1 MPKTMIADTGFFGFL
16 KTSIGR
22 KWVVALTGLFLIFF
36 VIVHMAGN
44 LQMFAPT
51 PDAINRYA
59 DLLKSNPLILWGF
72 RVALLAAATLHIWAA
87 LSLARENRAA
97 KPVNYAVTGRKSRLG
112 VTWAS
117 VTMVIS
123 GTVILGF
130 VIFHLLHFTA
140 QMVDRSYQEM
150 EAVVD
155 GKTVHDVHRMVV
167 AGFSKPLVSGFY
179 ILAMG
184 LLFFHLRH
192 GAASVFQTIGIRDR
206 TLAKL
211 IESASWALA
220 VILFLGF
227 SSIPVAVLLG
237 VWKL

>member
-1 MPKTMIADTGFFGFL
+1 MPKTMIANSGILGFL

-44 LQMFAPT
+44 LQMFAAT

-59 DLLKSNPLILWGF
+59 DMLKSNLLILWGF
-72 RVALLAAATLHIWAA
+72 RAALLTAAALHIWAA

-97 KPVNYAVTGRKSRLG
+97 KPVNYAVAGRKSRLG

-130 VIFHLLHFTA
+130 VIFHLLHFTG
-140 QMVDRSYQEM
+140 QVVDRSYQEM
-150 EAVVD
+150 QTVVD

-206 TLAKL
+206 TLSKL
-211 IESASWALA
+211 IASASWALA

>member
-1 MPKTMIADTGFFGFL
+1 
-16 KTSIGR
+16 
-22 KWVVALTGLFLIFF
+22 
-36 VIVHMAGN
+36 
-44 LQMFAPT
+44 
-51 PDAINRYA
+51 
-59 DLLKSNPLILWGF
+59 
-72 RVALLAAATLHIWAA
+72 
-87 LSLARENRAA
+87 
-97 KPVNYAVTGRKSRLG
+97 PVNYAVAGRKSRLG

-123 GTVILGF
+123 GTVILAF

-140 QMVDRSYQEM
+140 QVVDRSYQEM
-150 EAVVD
+150 AVVVD
-155 GKTVHDVHRMVV
+155 GKTMHDVHRMVV
-167 AGFSKPLVSGFY
+167 VGFSKPLVSGFY

-206 TLAKL
+206 TLSKL

>member
-1 MPKTMIADTGFFGFL
+1 LPNAMEANFAILGFL

-36 VIVHMAGN
+36 VLVHMAGN

-59 DLLKSNPLILWGF
+59 ELLKSNLLLLWGF
-72 RVALLAAATLHIWAA
+72 RLALLGAAALHIWAA

-97 KPVNYAVTGRKSRLG
+97 KPVNYAVAGRKSRLH
-112 VTWAS
+112 VTLAS
-117 VTMVIS
+117 VSMVIS

-140 QMVDRSYQEM
+140 QVVDRSYQEM
-150 EAVVD
+150 ETVVD
-155 GKTVHDVHRMVV
+155 GKTIHDVHRMVV
-167 AGFSKPLVSGFY
+167 VGFSKPLISAFY

-206 TLAKL
+206 TLAKV
-211 IESASWALA
+211 IESGSWALA
-220 VILFLGF
+220 AILFLGF

>member
-1 MPKTMIADTGFFGFL
+1 MSANPQFLGFL

-22 KWVVALTGLFLIFF
+22 KWVVALTGLFLIGF

-44 LQMFAPT
+44 LQMFAAT
-51 PDAINRYA
+51 PDVINRYA
-59 DLLKSNPLILWGF
+59 YFLKANPLVLWGF
-72 RVALLAAATLHIWAA
+72 RLALLAAAVLHIWAA

-97 KPVNYAVTGRKSRLG
+97 KPMDYAVRGRKSRLG
-112 VTWAS
+112 VTLAS

-130 VIFHLLHFTA
+130 VVFHLLHFTA
-140 QMVDRSYQEM
+140 QVVDRSYQDM

-155 GKTVHDVHRMVV
+155 GKTMHDVHRMVV

-184 LLFFHLRH
+184 LLFFTSGTGRP
-192 GAASVFQTIGIRDR
+192 ASFR
-206 TLAKL
+206 LW
-211 IESASWALA
+211 AS
-220 VILFLGF
+220 GTET
-227 SSIPVAVLLG
+227 SPN
-237 VWKL
+237 

>member
-1 MPKTMIADTGFFGFL
+1 MSANPQFPGFL
-16 KTSIGR
+16 RTSIGR
-22 KWVVALTGLFLIFF
+22 KWVVAVSGLFLIGF
-36 VIVHMAGN
+36 VIIHMAGN
-44 LQMFAPT
+44 LQMFAAT
-51 PDAINRYA
+51 PDVINRYA
-59 DLLKSNPLILWGF
+59 YFLKTNPLMLWGF
-72 RVALLAAATLHIWAA
+72 RLALLTAVAAHIWAA

-97 KPVNYAVTGRKSRLG
+97 KPVNYAVAGRKSRLH
-112 VTWAS
+112 VTLAS

-140 QMVDRSYQEM
+140 QVVDRSYQEM
-150 EAVVD
+150 ETVLD
-155 GKTVHDVHRMVV
+155 GKAVHDVHRMVV
-167 AGFSKPLVSGFY
+167 AGFSKPLISAFY

-206 TLAKL
+206 TLFRV
-211 IESASWALA
+211 IESGSWALA
-220 VILFLGF
+220 AILFLGF

>member
-1 MPKTMIADTGFFGFL
+1 
-16 KTSIGR
+16 
-22 KWVVALTGLFLIFF
+22 VALTGLFLIFF

-51 PDAINRYA
+51 PDTINRYA
-59 DLLKSNPLILWGF
+59 ELLKSNALVLWGF
-72 RVALLAAATLHIWAA
+72 RAALLVATVLHIWGA

-97 KPVNYAVTGRKSRLG
+97 KPMNYAVTGRKARLG
-112 VTWAS
+112 LTWAS

-130 VIFHLLHFTA
+130 VVFHLLHFTA
-140 QMVDRSYQEM
+140 QVVDRSYQEM

-155 GKTVHDVHRMVV
+155 GRTMHDVHRMVV
-167 AGFSKPLVSGFY
+167 VGFSKPLISGFY
-179 ILAMG
+179 VLAMG

-206 TLAKL
+206 ALSRL
-211 IESASWALA
+211 IESASWVLA
-220 VILFLGF
+220 VVLFVGF

>member
-1 MPKTMIADTGFFGFL
+1 MMIVNTGFFGFL

-22 KWVVALTGLFLIFF
+22 KWVVALSGLFLIFF

-44 LQMFAPT
+44 LQMFAPS
-51 PDAINRYA
+51 PEVINRYA
-59 DLLKSNPLILWGF
+59 ALLKANGLLLWGF
-72 RVALLAAATLHIWAA
+72 RLALLAAAGLHIWAA

-97 KPVNYAVTGRKSRLG
+97 KPLNYAVTGRKARLG

-140 QMVDRSYQEM
+140 QVVDRSYMEM
-150 EAVVD
+150 ETVVD
-155 GKTVHDVHRMVV
+155 GKTMHDVHRMVV
-167 AGFSKPLVSGFY
+167 AGFSKPLISGFY
-179 ILAMG
+179 VLAMG

-192 GAASVFQTIGIRDR
+192 GAASVFQTVGIRDR
-206 TLAKL
+206 TVSKV

-237 VWKL
+237 VWKP

>member
-22 KWVVALTGLFLIFF
+22 KWVVALTGLFLILF

-44 LQMFAPT
+44 LQMFASS

-59 DLLKSNPLILWGF
+59 DFLKSNPLILWGF
-72 RVALLAAATLHIWAA
+72 RVALLVAAALHIWAA

-97 KPVNYAVTGRKSRLG
+97 KPVNYAVAGRKSRLG

>member
-1 MPKTMIADTGFFGFL
+1 M
-16 KTSIGR
+16 
-22 KWVVALTGLFLIFF
+22 ALTGLFLIFF

-51 PDAINRYA
+51 PDTINRYA
-59 DLLKSNPLILWGF
+59 ELLKSNALVLWGF
-72 RVALLAAATLHIWAA
+72 RAALLVATVLHIWGA

-97 KPVNYAVTGRKSRLG
+97 KPMNYAVTGRKARLG
-112 VTWAS
+112 LTWAS

-130 VIFHLLHFTA
+130 VVFHLLHFTA
-140 QMVDRSYQEM
+140 QVVDRSYQEM

-155 GKTVHDVHRMVV
+155 GRTMHDVHRMVV
-167 AGFSKPLVSGFY
+167 VGFSKPLISGFY
-179 ILAMG
+179 VLAMG

-206 TLAKL
+206 ALSRL
-211 IESASWALA
+211 IENASWALA
-220 VILFLGF
+220 VILFVGF

>member
-1 MPKTMIADTGFFGFL
+1 MPKTMIANSGIFGFL

-36 VIVHMAGN
+36 VLVHMAGN
-44 LQMFAPT
+44 LQMFAPS

-59 DLLKSNPLILWGF
+59 ELLKSNLLLLWGF
-72 RVALLAAATLHIWAA
+72 RLALLGAAALHIWAA

-97 KPVNYAVTGRKSRLG
+97 KPLNYAVAGRKSRLH
-112 VTWAS
+112 VTLAS

-123 GTVILGF
+123 GTVILAF
-130 VIFHLLHFTA
+130 VVFHLLHFTA
-140 QMVDRSYQEM
+140 QVVDRSYAGM
-150 EAVVD
+150 ETMVD

-167 AGFSKPLVSGFY
+167 AGFSKPLISGFY

-192 GAASVFQTIGIRDR
+192 GAASLCQTLGFRDR
-206 TLAKL
+206 HLAKL
-211 IESASWALA
+211 IDAGSWILA
-220 VILFLGF
+220 VVLFLGF

-237 VWKL
+237 FWKL

>member
-1 MPKTMIADTGFFGFL
+1 MILHSGFLGFL

-44 LQMFAPT
+44 LQMFAST

-59 DLLKSNPLILWGF
+59 ALLKANALLLWGF
-72 RVALLAAATLHIWAA
+72 RVALLVAAGLHIWAA
-87 LSLARENRAA
+87 FSLARENRAA
-97 KPVNYAVTGRKSRLG
+97 KPLNYAVAGRKSRLG

-130 VIFHLLHFTA
+130 VIFHLLHFTG
-140 QMVDRSYQEM
+140 QVVDRSYQEM
-150 EAVVD
+150 QTVVD

-167 AGFSKPLVSGFY
+167 ADFPS
-179 ILAMG
+179 
-184 LLFFHLRH
+184 R
-192 GAASVFQTIGIRDR
+192 
-206 TLAKL
+206 
-211 IESASWALA
+211 
-220 VILFLGF
+220 
-227 SSIPVAVLLG
+227 
-237 VWKL
+237 

>member
-1 MPKTMIADTGFFGFL
+1 MPEIMNSNPGIFGFL
-16 KTSIGR
+16 NSSVGR

-51 PDAINRYA
+51 SEAINRYA
-59 DLLKSNPLILWGF
+59 FLLKSNPLVLWGF
-72 RVALLAAATLHIWAA
+72 RLALLTAAALHIWAA

-97 KPVNYAVTGRKSRLG
+97 KPVNYAVKGRKSRLG

-140 QMVDRSYQEM
+140 QVVDRSYQEM
-150 EAVVD
+150 QVVVD
-155 GKTVHDVHRMVV
+155 GKAMHDVHRMVV
-167 AGFSKPLVSGFY
+167 TGFSKPLISGFY
-179 ILAMG
+179 LLAMG

-220 VILFLGF
+220 LVLFLGF
-227 SSIPVAVLLG
+227 GSIPVAVLLG

>member
-1 MPKTMIADTGFFGFL
+1 MTSSPGIFGFL
-16 KTSIGR
+16 QTSIGR
-22 KWVVALTGLFLIFF
+22 KWVVALTGIFLIFF

-44 LQMFAPT
+44 LQMFSPT
-51 PDAINRYA
+51 SEAINRYA
-59 DLLKSNPLILWGF
+59 FLLKSNTLVLWGF
-72 RVALLAAATLHIWAA
+72 RLALLTSAVLHIWAA

-97 KPVNYAVTGRKSRLG
+97 KPVNYAVKGRRTRLG
-112 VTWAS
+112 VTLAS

-140 QMVDRSYQEM
+140 QVVDRSYREM

-155 GKTVHDVHRMVV
+155 GKTMHDVHRMVV
-167 AGFSKPLVSGFY
+167 AGFSKPLISGFY

-206 TLAKL
+206 TLSKF
-211 IESASWALA
+211 IQSASWVLA

>member
-1 MPKTMIADTGFFGFL
+1 MIADTGFFGFL

-36 VIVHMAGN
+36 VIAHMAGN

-97 KPVNYAVTGRKSRLG
+97 KPVNYAVAGRKSRLG

>member
-1 MPKTMIADTGFFGFL
+1 MSANPQFLGFL

-22 KWVVALTGLFLIFF
+22 KWVVALTGLFLIGF

-44 LQMFAPT
+44 LQMFAAT

-59 DLLKSNPLILWGF
+59 YFLKANPLVLWGF
-72 RVALLAAATLHIWAA
+72 RLALLAAAVLHIWAA

-97 KPVNYAVTGRKSRLG
+97 KPMDYAVRGRKSRLG
-112 VTWAS
+112 VTLAS

-130 VIFHLLHFTA
+130 VVFHLLHFTA
-140 QMVDRSYQEM
+140 QVVDRSYQDM

-155 GKTVHDVHRMVV
+155 GKTMHDVHRMVV
-167 AGFSKPLVSGFY
+167 AGFSKPLISGFY

-192 GAASVFQTIGIRDR
+192 GAASVFQTLGIRDR
-206 TLAKL
+206 NLAKL
-211 IESASWALA
+211 IETASWALA
-220 VILFLGF
+220 VVLFLGF
-227 SSIPVAVLLG
+227 SSIPVAVMLG
-237 VWKL
+237 FWKP

>member
-1 MPKTMIADTGFFGFL
+1 MVANPESLGFL
-16 KTSIGR
+16 RSSIGR
-22 KWVVALTGLFLIFF
+22 KWVVGISGVFLIGF
-36 VIVHMAGN
+36 VVVHMAGN

-51 PDAINRYA
+51 PEAINRYA
-59 DLLKSNPLILWGF
+59 LLLKSNPLVLWAF
-72 RVALLAAATLHIWAA
+72 RLALLTAAAAHIWAA

-97 KPVNYAVTGRKSRLG
+97 KPVNYAVRGRKSRLG

-140 QMVDRSYQEM
+140 QVVDRSYATM
-150 EAVVD
+150 ETVVD
-155 GKTVHDVHRMVV
+155 GKTAHDVHRMVV
-167 AGFSKPLVSGFY
+167 AGFSKPLISGFY

-192 GAASVFQTIGIRDR
+192 GAASLLQTFGIRDR
-206 TLAKL
+206 HLAKFADV
-211 IESASWALA
+211 ASWMLA
-220 VILFLGF
+220 VALFLGF

-237 VWKL
+237 FWKL

>member
-1 MPKTMIADTGFFGFL
+1 MNSSPGFLGFF

-51 PDAINRYA
+51 PDTINRYA
-59 DLLKSNPLILWGF
+59 ELLKSNALVLWGF
-72 RVALLAAATLHIWAA
+72 RAALLVATVLHIWGA

-97 KPVNYAVTGRKSRLG
+97 KPMNYAVTGRKARLG
-112 VTWAS
+112 LTWAS

-130 VIFHLLHFTA
+130 VVFHLLHFTA
-140 QMVDRSYQEM
+140 QVVDRSYQEM

-155 GKTVHDVHRMVV
+155 GRTMHDVHRMVV
-167 AGFSKPLVSGFY
+167 VGFSKPLISGFY
-179 ILAMG
+179 VLAMG

-206 TLAKL
+206 ALSRL

-220 VILFLGF
+220 VILFVGF

>member
-1 MPKTMIADTGFFGFL
+1 M
-16 KTSIGR
+16 
-22 KWVVALTGLFLIFF
+22 ALTGLFLIFF

-51 PDAINRYA
+51 PDTINRYA
-59 DLLKSNPLILWGF
+59 ELLKSNALVLWGF
-72 RVALLAAATLHIWAA
+72 RAALLVATVLHIWGA

-97 KPVNYAVTGRKSRLG
+97 KPMNYAVTGRKARLG
-112 VTWAS
+112 LTWAS

-130 VIFHLLHFTA
+130 VVFHLLHFTA
-140 QMVDRSYQEM
+140 QVVDRSYQEM

-155 GKTVHDVHRMVV
+155 GRTMHDVHRMVV
-167 AGFSKPLVSGFY
+167 VGFSKPLISGFY
-179 ILAMG
+179 VLAMG

-206 TLAKL
+206 ALSRL

-220 VILFLGF
+220 VVLFVGF

>member
-1 MPKTMIADTGFFGFL
+1 MNSSPGFLGFF

-51 PDAINRYA
+51 PDTINRYA
-59 DLLKSNPLILWGF
+59 ELLKSNALVLWGF
-72 RVALLAAATLHIWAA
+72 RAALLVATVLHIWGA

-97 KPVNYAVTGRKSRLG
+97 KPMNYAVTGRKARLG
-112 VTWAS
+112 LTWAS

-130 VIFHLLHFTA
+130 VVFHLLHFTA
-140 QMVDRSYQEM
+140 QVVDRSYQEM

-155 GKTVHDVHRMVV
+155 GRTMHDVHRMVV
-167 AGFSKPLVSGFY
+167 VGFSKPLISGFY
-179 ILAMG
+179 VLAMG

-206 TLAKL
+206 ALSRL
-211 IESASWALA
+211 IENASWALA
-220 VILFLGF
+220 VILFVGF

>member
-1 MPKTMIADTGFFGFL
+1 MTGNQEILGFL

-22 KWVVALTGLFLIFF
+22 KWVVALTGLILIAF
-36 VIVHMAGN
+36 VVVHMAGN

-51 PDAINRYA
+51 ADAINRYA
-59 DLLKSNPLILWGF
+59 YLLKSNSLLLWAF
-72 RVALLAAATLHIWAA
+72 RLVLLTAVAGHIWAA
-87 LSLARENRAA
+87 LSLARENRVA
-97 KPVNYAVTGRKSRLG
+97 KPVDYAVRGRKSRLH
-112 VTWAS
+112 VTLAS

-140 QMVDRSYQEM
+140 QVVDRSYVSLET
-150 EAVVD
+150 VVD
-155 GKTVHDVHRMVV
+155 GKTMHDVHRMVV
-167 AGFSKPLVSGFY
+167 QGFSKPLISGFY

-192 GAASVFQTIGIRDR
+192 GAASLFQTLGIRDR
-206 TLAKL
+206 NLGKVIDAG
-211 IESASWALA
+211 SWFLA
-220 VILFLGF
+220 VVLFLGF

-237 VWKL
+237 FWKP

>member
-1 MPKTMIADTGFFGFL
+1 M
-16 KTSIGR
+16 
-22 KWVVALTGLFLIFF
+22 ALTGLFLIFF

-51 PDAINRYA
+51 PDTINRYA
-59 DLLKSNPLILWGF
+59 ELLKSNALVLWGF
-72 RVALLAAATLHIWAA
+72 RAALLVATVLHIWGA

-97 KPVNYAVTGRKSRLG
+97 KPMNYAVTGRKARLG
-112 VTWAS
+112 LTWAS

-130 VIFHLLHFTA
+130 VVFHLLHFTA
-140 QMVDRSYQEM
+140 QVVDRSYQEM

-155 GKTVHDVHRMVV
+155 GRTMHDVHRMVV
-167 AGFSKPLVSGFY
+167 VGFSKPLISGFY
-179 ILAMG
+179 VLAMG

-206 TLAKL
+206 ALSRL

-220 VILFLGF
+220 VILFVGF

>member
-1 MPKTMIADTGFFGFL
+1 MNSSPGFLGFF

-51 PDAINRYA
+51 PDTINRYA
-59 DLLKSNPLILWGF
+59 ELLKSNALVLWGF
-72 RVALLAAATLHIWAA
+72 RAALLVATVLHIWGA

-97 KPVNYAVTGRKSRLG
+97 KPMNYAVTGRKARLG
-112 VTWAS
+112 LTWAS

-130 VIFHLLHFTA
+130 VVFHLLHFTA
-140 QMVDRSYQEM
+140 QVVDRSYQEM

-155 GKTVHDVHRMVV
+155 GRTMHDVHRMVV
-167 AGFSKPLVSGFY
+167 VGFSKPLISGFY
-179 ILAMG
+179 VLAMG

-206 TLAKL
+206 TLSKL

>member
-1 MPKTMIADTGFFGFL
+1 MTSSPGIFGFL
-16 KTSIGR
+16 QTSIGR
-22 KWVVALTGLFLIFF
+22 KWVVALTGIFLIFF

-44 LQMFAPT
+44 LQMFSPT
-51 PDAINRYA
+51 SEAINRYA
-59 DLLKSNPLILWGF
+59 FLLKSNPLVLWGF
-72 RVALLAAATLHIWAA
+72 RLALLTSAVLHIWAA

-97 KPVNYAVTGRKSRLG
+97 KPVNYAVKGRRTRLG
-112 VTWAS
+112 VTLAS

-140 QMVDRSYQEM
+140 QVVDRSYREM

-155 GKTVHDVHRMVV
+155 GKTMHDVHRMVV
-167 AGFSKPLVSGFY
+167 AGFSKPLISGFY

-206 TLAKL
+206 TLSKF
-211 IESASWALA
+211 IQSASWVLA

>member
-1 MPKTMIADTGFFGFL
+1 MIANSGIFGFL

-59 DLLKSNPLILWGF
+59 DMLKSNPLILWGF
-72 RVALLAAATLHIWAA
+72 RLALLTATALHIWAA

-97 KPVNYAVTGRKSRLG
+97 KPVNYAVAGRKSRLG

-140 QMVDRSYQEM
+140 QVVDRSYQEM
-150 EAVVD
+150 EVVVD
-155 GKTVHDVHRMVV
+155 GKTMHDVHRMVV
-167 AGFSKPLVSGFY
+167 AGFSKPLISGFY

-206 TLAKL
+206 TLSKL

>member
-1 MPKTMIADTGFFGFL
+1 MIANSGILGFL

-44 LQMFAPT
+44 LQMFAAT

-59 DLLKSNPLILWGF
+59 DMLKSNLLILWGF
-72 RVALLAAATLHIWAA
+72 RAALLTAAALHIWAA

-97 KPVNYAVTGRKSRLG
+97 KPVNYAVAGRKSRLG

-130 VIFHLLHFTA
+130 VIFHLLHFTG
-140 QMVDRSYQEM
+140 QVVDRSYQEM
-150 EAVVD
+150 QTVVD

-206 TLAKL
+206 TLSKL
-211 IESASWALA
+211 IASASWALA

>member
-1 MPKTMIADTGFFGFL
+1 MNSSPGFLGFF

-51 PDAINRYA
+51 PDTINRYA
-59 DLLKSNPLILWGF
+59 ELLKSNALVLWGF
-72 RVALLAAATLHIWAA
+72 RAALLVATVLHIWGA

-97 KPVNYAVTGRKSRLG
+97 KPMNYAVTGRKARLG
-112 VTWAS
+112 LTWAS

-130 VIFHLLHFTA
+130 VVFHLLHFTA
-140 QMVDRSYQEM
+140 QVVDRSYQEM

-155 GKTVHDVHRMVV
+155 GRTMHDVHRMVV
-167 AGFSKPLVSGFY
+167 VGFSKPLISGFY
-179 ILAMG
+179 VLAMG

-206 TLAKL
+206 ALSRL

-220 VILFLGF
+220 VVLFVGF

>member
-1 MPKTMIADTGFFGFL
+1 MSVNPDFFGFL
-16 KTSIGR
+16 RTSIGR
-22 KWVVALTGLFLIFF
+22 KWVVAISGLFLIGF
-36 VIVHMAGN
+36 VIIHMAGN
-44 LQMFAPT
+44 LQMFAAT

-59 DLLKSNPLILWGF
+59 DLLKSNPLVLWAF
-72 RVALLAAATLHIWAA
+72 RLALLAAAAAHIWAA

-97 KPVNYAVTGRKSRLG
+97 KPVDYAVRGRKSRLG
-112 VTWAS
+112 VTLAS

-140 QMVDRSYQEM
+140 QVVDRSYQGM
-150 EAVVD
+150 ATVVD

-167 AGFSKPLVSGFY
+167 AGFSKPLISGFY

-192 GAASVFQTIGIRDR
+192 GAASVWQTFGIRDR
-206 TLAKL
+206 NLAKL
-211 IESASWALA
+211 ADVGSWVLA
-220 VILFLGF
+220 VALFLGF
-227 SSIPVAVLLG
+227 SSIPVAVWLG

>member
-1 MPKTMIADTGFFGFL
+1 MTSSPGIFGFL
-16 KTSIGR
+16 QTSIGR
-22 KWVVALTGLFLIFF
+22 KWVVALTGIFLIFF

-44 LQMFAPT
+44 LQMFSPT
-51 PDAINRYA
+51 SEAINRYA
-59 DLLKSNPLILWGF
+59 FLLKSNALVLWGF
-72 RVALLAAATLHIWAA
+72 RLALLTSAVLHIWAA

-97 KPVNYAVTGRKSRLG
+97 KPVNYAVKGRRTRLG
-112 VTWAS
+112 VTLAS

-140 QMVDRSYQEM
+140 QVVDRSYREM

-155 GKTVHDVHRMVV
+155 GKTMHDVHRMVV
-167 AGFSKPLVSGFY
+167 AGFSKPLISGFY

-206 TLAKL
+206 TLSKF
-211 IESASWALA
+211 IQSASWVLA